1 VEYFLS
7 HPFDTEAN
15 IIKNGITPSHPSSS
29 LFIVVELEAVFSEV
43 GPLRRSFM
51 VKYKGER
58 YEEFISSF
66 FWQ

>member
-1 VEYFLS
+1 
-7 HPFDTEAN
+7 
-15 IIKNGITPSHPSSS
+15 
-29 LFIVVELEAVFSEV
+29 VVELEAVFSEV

-58 YEEFISSF
+58 YEEFIGSF